1 MSDFQPLLL
10 IYDDEIDIIKHANDI
25 NELLY
30 GMGEKQKET
39 VVLLGKN
46 TGYTNLS
53 GHQTK
58 ALSNEELAELIKHYL
73 AKEGQCCL
81 DKIAT
86 LTPAQA
92 FTLLAID

>member
-10 IYDDEIDIIKHANDI
+10 IYNHEIDIIEQASDI

-30 GMGEKQKET
+30 SMGEKQKET

-46 TGYTNLS
+46 TGYTTLAGNQAEALS
-53 GHQTK
+53 G
-58 ALSNEELAELIKHYL
+58 EELAELVKQYL

-81 DKIAT
+81 GKIAT